1 MANKLIKYPT
11 FSSKGWVTSPLEK
24 LDFLLSHAFIAEDRQ
39 TNENNDTFIAFHE
52 LLSKIID
59 NNVTEGMDKL
69 QQKLTVYLQKYYD
82 SVQCQV
88 YNKSEE
94 INDPSSGITVV
105 IDFAVMQDGI
115 SYTTKKLLNTSDGI
129 FTKILNISNTGN
141 V

>member
-1 MANKLIKYPT
+1 
-11 FSSKGWVTSPLEK
+11 
-24 LDFLLSHAFIAEDRQ
+24 
-39 TNENNDTFIAFHE
+39 
-52 LLSKIID
+52 
-59 NNVTEGMDKL
+59 MDKL

-105 IDFAVMQDGI
+105 IDSAVMQDGI